1 MFVSDYVL
9 MSYGTGIVMGVPGH
23 DQRDWDF
30 ATKFGL
36 PIVEVVKGGDIT
48 KSAFT
53 LKDDTGIMV
62 NSGFLNGMT
71 VKEAI
76 PAMKQYAIEQGW
88 GHEKVNYK
96 LRDWVFS
103 RQRYWG
109 EPIPMISCPKCGW
122 VPVPEDQLPVV
133 LPQVE
138 SYEPTDDG
146 EGIQTLDI
154 SKLKFVVK
162 SEWAIECAMLDLMG
176 QFLGVPMCTLLGEG
190 QQRKEV
196 EMLGYMFYVSDK
208 NKVPAGEMQYLDE
221 SDSPDPWFRLRR
233 QEMLTPER
241 LVEQAEALNEKYG
254 FHNFKLKGGVLR
266 GEEEMEGLR
275 AIKKRFPE
283 ARVNIDPNGAWSL
296 DEAIRLCK
304 SMRDVL
310 TYIEDPCGPEAGYSG
325 REIMREF
332 KNAVQMPVATN
343 MIATDWRQFYH
354 TVSLN
359 ACDIILAD
367 PHFWGFDGAIRMSQ
381 LLDSWGLTWG
391 VHSNN
396 HFDITL
402 AAFAQVGAAAV
413 GEPAPLDTHWIWQDG
428 QDLLLDAPK
437 IVNGKLQVPDAPG
450 LGVHL
455 NWDRVWEANR
465 LYNALPSHDRDDAKS
480 MQYLI
485 PGWKYDHKKPALVR

>member
-1 MFVSDYVL
+1 MQNSPIITKMQVIPVAGYDGMLMTLSGAHAPCFTRNLVVL
-9 MSYGTGIVMGVPGH
+9 TDNAGHTGVGEIH
-23 DQRDWDF
+23 
-30 ATKFGL
+30 
-36 PIVEVVKGGDIT
+36 GGDYT
-48 KSAFT
+48 C
-53 LKDDTGIMV
+53 DC
-62 NSGFLNGMT
+62 LNAVRPLVEGQP
-71 VKEAI
+71 VA
-76 PAMKQYAIEQGW
+76 
-88 GHEKVNYK
+88 
-96 LRDWVFS
+96 
-103 RQRYWG
+103 RYR
-109 EPIPMISCPKCGW
+109 E
-122 VPVPEDQLPVV
+122 V
-133 LPQVE
+133 LQKIHRIAKHADG
-138 SYEPTDDG
+138 DDG

-381 LLDSWGLTWG
+381 LLDSWGLTHYFKAVISGEQFISSKPDPEIFYRAAEMLGTAPEHTLVLEDSYNG
-391 VHSNN
+391 VR
-396 HFDITL
+396 
-402 AAFAQVGAAAV
+402 AGAAGGFV
-413 GEPAPLDTHWIWQDG
+413 T
-428 QDLLLDAPK
+428 
-437 IVNGKLQVPDAPG
+437 VMVPDMAP
-450 LGVHL
+450 
-455 NWDRVWEANR
+455 ANDEMRR
-465 LYNALPSHDRDDAKS
+465 LYTAECASLHE
-480 MQYLI
+480 
-485 PGWKYDHKKPALVR
+485 VRRMLEEGRL